1 MASML
6 AKVNVPVPF
15 STDIVFFFK
24 YLQEGTVLSQHSV
37 APPGPSQSTARRV
50 GALPLLLG
58 VLPTVYSVIFPAR
71 AIGRSDLA
79 GSRDSRCCPRESSS
93 RKPDGQSQPRVV
105 STRSA
110 NLDLSTSR
118 VPKLRCRAS
127 TPPGLHYVSGVP
139 LCHVRFGTSRISEPT
154 TLSPLLLKSPTAES
168 PILRIRATCP
178 SRNRRSQS
186 DRGIA
191 LRDFDV
197 HGILALTNPD
207 SPICDGPRVLSLLE
221 G

>member
-1 MASML
+1 VLSGDRTSRDREIRGAVPGRAVPGSPTV
-6 AKVNVPVPF
+6 KVN
-15 STDIVFFFK
+15 
-24 YLQEGTVLSQHSV
+24 LGLSPL
-37 APPGPSQSTARRV
+37 APR
-50 GALPLLLG
+50 
-58 VLPTVYSVIFPAR
+58 
-71 AIGRSDLA
+71 
-79 GSRDSRCCPRESSS
+79 
-93 RKPDGQSQPRVV
+93 
-105 STRSA
+105 

-207 SPICDGPRVLSLLE
+207 SPICDGQGFFRCLRVNSLTPSPRSNDPRSFASPADGFRTVDSPLRRRDP
-221 G
+221 